1 MSAPRRLM
9 GLGPVFAPGPVWML
23 FACVVAAVLGGW
35 QLGDPGLWCDEIYTA
50 RWARLDFPALIS
62 ALRVDL
68 HPPLYFLLEAAVVRV
83 VGGSE
88 AGLRIL
94 SLAAGV
100 ATVAASYWAFRPV
113 LNERLCAATAWM
125 LALCPQFFL
134 YSRMARYY
142 ALAAL
147 LAVLAHGLFVR
158 LAVKR
163 GGPRSWLLYG
173 LSVAALLYTSYVA
186 VCLVLAHFV
195 WAVGARRRRPR
206 LWKAWIAAAAGGF
219 LLFLP
224 WLAAL
229 VQQVQHAKGLLP
241 SVVSGPAGLALML
254 AFDLHALTATE
265 LQAPWTAA
273 GIAGLAGGTALLA
286 LGALAAVRRGLGRS
300 VLVPSLTALGLA
312 WLVIGTMAHATPF
325 VGLPAR
331 TLFMWPF
338 AAVVL
343 AIAAL
348 DPVYPRVLRIGLCG
362 ALLIAWASG
371 WVNLHR
377 AEGWMN
383 PIYLT
388 PGREV
393 AESIRSRLAPG
404 DALLAEDDTG
414 APYYL
419 LEGPAHV
426 VPFADPVMPTPTRAL
441 LSDPWISRIWYVR
454 LSRDGSQRVLGDHE
468 AGRKLSRWGGLV
480 EEQGWLAIDPTYQEI
495 KRRLTGL
502 PGYSHR
508 IVVQLWQR
516 PAATGEPPSGAT
528 EAGTPAPPGR

>member
-1 MSAPRRLM
+1 MNEPRRWL
-9 GLGPVFAPGPVWML
+9 GLGPVFAPGPVWMVL
-23 FACVVAAVLGGW
+23 ACIVAAVLAGW
-35 QLGDPGLWCDEIYTA
+35 RLGDPGLWCDEIYTA
-50 RWARLDFPALIS
+50 RWMRLDLPALI
-62 ALRVDL
+62 ATLRSDL
-68 HPPLYFLLEAAVVRV
+68 HPPLYFLLESFVVRW
-83 VGGSE
+83 VGDSE
-88 AGLRIL
+88 SGLRLL
-94 SLAAGV
+94 SLLSGI
-100 ATVAASYWAFRPV
+100 ATIPATYWAFRPV

-134 YSRMARYY
+134 YARMGRYY
-142 ALAAL
+142 AFAAL

-195 WAVGARRRRPR
+195 WALAAQRRRPR
-206 LWKAWIAAAAGGF
+206 LWKAWIAAAGGGF
-219 LLFLP
+219 VLFLP
-224 WLAAL
+224 WLLAL
-229 VQQVQHAKGLLP
+229 VQQVKQAQGLLP
-241 SVVSGPAGLALML
+241 SVITGPTGLALML
-254 AFDLHALTATE
+254 AFDLQALTATE

-273 GIAGLAGGTALLA
+273 GIAGLVGGSALLA

-300 VLVPSLTALGLA
+300 VLVPALTALALA
-312 WLVIGTMAHATPF
+312 WIVIGTLAHATPF

-348 DPVYPRVLRIGLCG
+348 DPVYPRLLRIALTG
-362 ALLIAWASG
+362 ALLIAWTSG

-393 AESIRSRLAPG
+393 AADLGPRLQAG
-404 DALLAEDDTG
+404 DGVLAEDDTG
-414 APYYL
+414 VPYYL
-419 LEGPAHV
+419 FERGRPGI
-426 VPFADPVMPTPTRAL
+426 PFGDPVIEASTLAM
-441 LSDPWISRIWYVR
+441 LSDPRISRIWFVR
-454 LSRDGSQRVLGDHE
+454 LSRDGSQRVRGGHQVEKRL
-468 AGRKLSRWGGLV
+468 ARWGTLDH
-480 EEQGWLAIDPTYQEI
+480 EQGWLPIDPTYQAL
-495 KRRLTGL
+495 KRRLTGM
-502 PGYSHR
+502 PGYDHR
-508 IVVQLWQR
+508 IVVQRWVR
-516 PAATGEPPSGAT
+516 RDASAD
-528 EAGTPAPPGR
+528 